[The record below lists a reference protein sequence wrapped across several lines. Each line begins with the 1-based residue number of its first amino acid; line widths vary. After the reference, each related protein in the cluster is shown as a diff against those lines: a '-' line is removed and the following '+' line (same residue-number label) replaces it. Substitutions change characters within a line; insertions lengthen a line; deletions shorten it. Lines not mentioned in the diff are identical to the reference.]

1 MVNHAPPRRTR
12 KTIAE
17 IHAEFRGLYAR
28 VARKAGVDP
37 SLVSRVARGERKS
50 PAIDEMLRS
59 ELKRIL
65 KDFL

>member
-1 MVNHAPPRRTR
+1 MVNHDRPRRKR
-12 KTIAE
+12 GTIAE

-37 SLVSRVARGERKS
+37 SSVSRVARGERKS

-59 ELKRIL
+59 ELKRIV